1 MRKLFFFTVLVSILL
16 STSCNTKK
24 TLDNEF
30 YAFNTSMFMP
40 NAPESFGEKIDIVQR
55 LGYHGLGS
63 GPKYY
68 FEQQKAI
75 DSLNFRIPEIYT
87 SFNVD
92 KPKNEST
99 EAHVAPNLK
108 AIIQDLKGSKTIIS
122 LSLRSESSAVTPSK
136 EADKYLVQQLQLLA
150 DYAAEYEVQLSI
162 YPHAFFYCQKI
173 EHALKLVKMVDRP
186 NLGMTI
192 NLCHMLKVE
201 GIEGYQDKIKKAL
214 PYLRMV
220 SISGAD
226 SGDTQ
231 MMNWEQ
237 LIQTLGKGSF
247 DTYDFVKNLKDLG
260 YDGMI
265 GLQCYGIKEDF
276 EKSLINSMNT
286 WKKYQVQYNAPPES
300 DY

>member
-1 MRKLFFFTVLVSILL
+1 MLASILL
-16 STSCNTKK
+16 ATSCSTKK
-24 TLDNEF
+24 TLDNAF

-40 NAPESFGEKIDIVQR
+40 NAPESFGGKIDIVKR
-55 LGYHGLGS
+55 LRFDGLGS

-68 FEQQKAI
+68 FEQKRAM
-75 DSLNFRIPEIYT
+75 DSLNLRIPEIYS

-92 KPKNEST
+92 KPENESI
-99 EAHVAPNLK
+99 EAHVEPNLK
-108 AIIQDLKGSKTIIS
+108 AIIQDLSGSTTIIS
-122 LSLRSESSAVTPSK
+122 VSLRSISSTVTQSE
-136 EADKYLVQQLQLLA
+136 EADKYVVEQLQLLA

-173 EHALKLVKMVDRP
+173 GHALKLVKMVDRA

-226 SGDTQ
+226 AGDTQ
-231 MMNWEQ
+231 MMDWKQ

-265 GLQCYGIKEDF
+265 GLQCFGIKEDF
-276 EKSLINSMNT
+276 EKSLIKSMDT
-286 WKKYQVQYNAPPES
+286 WKKYQIQYNALPES

>member
-1 MRKLFFFTVLVSILL
+1 MLASILL
-16 STSCNTKK
+16 ATSCSTKK
-24 TLDNEF
+24 TLDNAF

-40 NAPESFGEKIDIVQR
+40 NAPESFGGKIDIVKR
-55 LGYHGLGS
+55 LRFDGLGS

-68 FEQQKAI
+68 FEQKRAM
-75 DSLNFRIPEIYT
+75 DSLNLRIPEIYS

-92 KPKNEST
+92 KPENESI
-99 EAHVAPNLK
+99 EAHVEPNLK
-108 AIIQDLKGSKTIIS
+108 AIIQDLSGSTTIIS
-122 LSLRSESSAVTPSK
+122 VSLRSISSTVTQSE
-136 EADKYLVQQLQLLA
+136 EADKYVVEQLQLLA

-173 EHALKLVKMVDRP
+173 GHALKLVKMVDRA

-226 SGDTQ
+226 AGDTQ
-231 MMNWEQ
+231 MMDWKQ

-265 GLQCYGIKEDF
+265 GLQCFGIKEDF
-276 EKSLINSMNT
+276 EKSLIKSMNT
-286 WKKYQVQYNAPPES
+286 WKKYQIQYNELPES